1 MRGLSLNL
9 TTAVRSRNRFF
20 CGRKVERVVG
30 GVAVDHEVVGHP
42 RLGAPVGVDADLDLT
57 AAQDPLLGAGE
68 QGQRRLGLRRFV
80 RLCAGADGSR
90 SGQRRETGENDCDW
104 SQHPSI
110 NSGVGRRF
118 TGSGAQMS
126 DRLDEFM
133 AGLVERNPGEHEF
146 HQAVREVYADVID
159 EAYEDERTRR
169 AGILERMTEPD
180 RSVIFRVTWETDD
193 GELRSNRAYRVQ
205 FNNSL
210 GPYKGGLRFVG
221 GLEFATL
228 KFLGFEQTFKNA
240 LTGLPMGGAKGGSDF
255 SPKGKS
261 DAEVMRFCQSMM
273 LELHRHIGED
283 VDVPA
288 GDIGVGEREIA
299 YLFGQYKRLENR
311 FAGVL
316 TGKGMSFGGSAGRSE
331 ATGYGVGYF
340 TALMLERADDE
351 LEGKR
356 CAISGAGNVSI
367 FCAEKLID
375 LGAVVVSLSD
385 SDGTVHDPDGIDAK
399 KLDFVK
405 DLKLERR
412 GRIAEYAE
420 EFGCE
425 YLEGE
430 TPWGLECD
438 LAFPCA
444 TQNELEADDARR
456 ADRQRLPGGGRGR
469 EHAAH
474 GRCHRAPARGA
485 DRGWA
490 GEGGER
496 RWRGRFGTRAE
507 PERRACFMVARRP
520 STASC
525 DEIMERIHAECAERG
540 EREDG
545 IDRLRARSQP
555 RRLRAGPRGDA
566 RLRRGLAP
574 QLGAVVELRDDDGA
588 RRAPL
593 RGTARRERTRR
604 GSRAR
609 SRSCQSASP
618 EDVDG
623 ADLLELLRDLGVGRG
638 LAASTSTSMKVPSC
652 VSHSQSSP

>member
-1 MRGLSLNL
+1 
-9 TTAVRSRNRFF
+9 
-20 CGRKVERVVG
+20 
-30 GVAVDHEVVGHP
+30 
-42 RLGAPVGVDADLDLT
+42 
-57 AAQDPLLGAGE
+57 
-68 QGQRRLGLRRFV
+68 
-80 RLCAGADGSR
+80 
-90 SGQRRETGENDCDW
+90 
-104 SQHPSI
+104 
-110 NSGVGRRF
+110 
-118 TGSGAQMS
+118 MS

-193 GELRSNRAYRVQ
+193 GELCSNRAYRVQ

-420 EFGCE
+420 EFGCD
-425 YLEGE
+425 YLESE

-456 ADRQRLPGGGRGR
+456 LIDNGCRAVVEGANMPLTADATALLRGERIAIGPAKAANAGGVAVSGLEQSQNAVRVSWSRETVDRQL
-469 EHAAH
+469 
-474 GRCHRAPARGA
+474 
-485 DRGWA
+485 
-490 GEGGER
+490 
-496 RWRGRFGTRAE
+496 
-507 PERRACFMVARRP
+507 
-520 STASC
+520 
-525 DEIMERIHAECAERG
+525 DEIMERIHTECAERG
-540 EREDG
+540 ERKDG
-545 IDRLRARSQP
+545 SIDYVRGAN
-555 RRLRAGPRGDA
+555 RAGFERIREA
-566 RLRRGLAP
+566 MLAY
-574 QLGAVVELRDDDGA
+574 GAV
-588 RRAPL
+588 
-593 RGTARRERTRR
+593 
-604 GSRAR
+604 
-609 SRSCQSASP
+609 
-618 EDVDG
+618 
-623 ADLLELLRDLGVGRG
+623 
-638 LAASTSTSMKVPSC
+638 
-652 VSHSQSSP
+652 